1 MTANFHFTLID
12 QYKFFKTSFFS
23 PQKLQMAGMLLTK
36 MILIFS

>member
-1 MTANFHFTLID
+1 MTANFHFTLSD
-12 QYKFFKTSFFS
+12 QYIFFEPVSFS